1 MDESLG
7 RNLDQTGQHY
17 MIDAVLIRFIVNSAE
32 LEKDDVVLEI
42 GYGKGAL
49 TKELAKKCRVI
60 AIDIENNVF
69 DAKNVTFV
77 EGNILTMFNSLYEK
91 YSFNKIV
98 ANIPYNISEPL
109 MKLIFKKHQELDLI
123 VLTIGQNFAN
133 LSTGNNNRIGIIAN
147 RLYNIELL
155 RTVKPKSFSPPPRV
169 DSQVILLEPKADA
182 SSKLYSQLVLLDDK
196 KLKNALEA
204 ILTNKTKREVK
215 ELTSNSLFDKK
226 LYELSNEEFLEL
238 NRTLSLVLE
247 THK

>member
-133 LSTGNNNRIGIIAN
+133 LSTGW
-147 RLYNIELL
+147 LFYLCL
-155 RTVKPKSFSPPPRV
+155 
-169 DSQVILLEPKADA
+169 IL
-182 SSKLYSQLVLLDDK
+182 
-196 KLKNALEA
+196 
-204 ILTNKTKREVK
+204 
-215 ELTSNSLFDKK
+215 
-226 LYELSNEEFLEL
+226 
-238 NRTLSLVLE
+238 
-247 THK
+247 